1 MLGFA
6 AACGPDSAGTGPNN
20 PPPPPPPAGSGQV
33 LAIGGG
39 NHQKG
44 PEGTALPT
52 PLAALARDTAGTPLA
67 GVPVMWTVTTG
78 NATVD
83 SVQSMTGTDGKAY
96 ITVHLG
102 TGTLTSKVQAS
113 APSLSNT
120 DTTLT
125 KVSFTVTSVSTAG
138 PVLVAQ
144 VAIPPNYG
152 IHDTFVR
159 DGLAFVSAWNT
170 GVQIYDVG
178 NGIVGGS
185 PSFPVLAGTIGVTG
199 GAVHNSW
206 WFHNPNTGEKKYLF
220 LGQEGPGIVGTA
232 ASGDIFVMDVTDL
245 RKPVQVATF
254 HRSGYGTHN
263 FWVDEQAEIL
273 YAAYYNGGVLALD
286 ISGTLSGSLSGRVL
300 SFYPPNPDSTY
311 VWGVQEHS
319 GSVYASDMLNGLYQL
334 SSNGGVLST
343 VAGGGNVPERYTSE
357 LWIHGTTAYTGTW
370 GLRTSGG
377 PSVPGNA
384 LKIWQL
390 DATGAPVL
398 ADSIIRG
405 GIITVSDVEVSRDGH
420 VLLFSGENGT
430 GSGIY
435 LYDLADPLHPTFL
448 AQAAVSTGIH
458 TATFG
463 DIGGRVFV
471 FGAKNPS
478 NPALMI
484 WDVTDQIP

>member
-1 MLGFA
+1 ML
-6 AACGPDSAGTGPNN
+6 S
-20 PPPPPPPAGSGQV
+20 
-33 LAIGGG
+33 IGGG

-44 PEGTALPT
+44 PEAAVLPT
-52 PLAALARDTAGTPLA
+52 PLAALARDTSGTPLA
-67 GVPVMWTVTTG
+67 GVPVQWSVTSG

-83 SVQSMTGTDGKAY
+83 SSQSSTGADGKAY
-96 ITVHLG
+96 MTVRLG

-113 APSLSNT
+113 APSLANT
-120 DTTLT
+120 DATMTA
-125 KVSFTVTSVSTAG
+125 VSFTVTSVGTTG

-159 DGLAFVSAWNT
+159 DGLAFVSAWNS
-170 GVQIYDVG
+170 GMRIYDVG

-185 PSFPVLAGTIGVTG
+185 PSTPVLAGTVGVSG

-220 LGQEGPGIVGTA
+220 LGQEGPGVIGTA
-232 ASGDIFVMDVTDL
+232 ASGDIFVLDVTDL

-254 HRSGYGTHN
+254 HRSGFGTHN

-286 ISGTLSGSLSGRVL
+286 ISGVLSGSLNSRVL
-300 SFYPPNPDSTY
+300 SFFPPNPDSTY
-311 VWGVQEHS
+311 VWGVQEYN
-319 GSVYASDMLNGLYQL
+319 GSVYATDMLNGLYQL
-334 SSNGGVLST
+334 SSNGGVLSR
-343 VAGGGNVPERYTSE
+343 VAGGGNVPERFTSD
-357 LWIHGTTAYTGTW
+357 LWVHGGVAYTGTW
-370 GLRTSGG
+370 RLRASGG
-377 PSVPGNA
+377 PSNSGNA

-390 DATGAPVL
+390 DATGAPTL
-398 ADSIIRG
+398 ADSILTS
-405 GIITVSDVEVSRDGH
+405 GIITISDVEVSRDGRM
-420 VLLFSGENGT
+420 LLFSGENGT

-435 LYDLADPLHPTFL
+435 LYDLADPLRPTRITSYM
-448 AQAAVSTGIH
+448 VPTGIH

-463 DIGGRVFV
+463 YIGGRVYV

-478 NPALMI
+478 SPALMI
-484 WDVTDQIP
+484 WDVTGQIP